1 MIALSR
7 NSVLPGRIAAVAL
20 LLVFVAC
27 ASAALALPIAKAFR
41 DYDASIANLRTQ
53 LIRYDAM
60 EQMRAPL
67 QARLTRLTTQRLG
80 GEELLG
86 GGSTAVAGAQL
97 QDMIKRHVAEAGGTF
112 VSAQGLAVEGEA
124 SFERIGLRV
133 QFTTTVEGLVRSLH
147 AIESGRPLLIVENLD
162 VRARAVRK
170 GEEFDRTRPVLLTV
184 TVDVAGFRRQ
194 EKS

>member
-7 NSVLPGRIAAVAL
+7 ESVLPGRIAAVAL
-20 LLVFVAC
+20 LLVAIAC
-27 ASAALALPIAKAFR
+27 ATAAVALPIAKAFR

-53 LIRYDAM
+53 VARYDAM
-60 EQMRAPL
+60 ERMRAPL
-67 QARLTRLTTQRLG
+67 QARLSRITTQRPA

-97 QDMIKRHVAEAGGTF
+97 QDLIKRHVAEGGGTF
-112 VSAQGLAVEGEA
+112 VSAQSLPAEDEA

-133 QFTTTVEGLVRSLH
+133 QFTTTVEGLVRSMH

-170 GEEFDRTRPVLLTV
+170 GEEFDRTRPVVLAV
-184 TVDVAGFRRQ
+184 TVDVAGFRRR